1 MRTLDYLRLG
11 AAGMKAHKKRALVVV
26 MIVGLLFG
34 VVAAGAFFLQ
44 GLEQVALA
52 EMLAPTEGKVL
63 VMSSVDTRACGEDC
77 EVAAEVGKMKEKIGE
92 YGGEV
97 VPAAVRQTAE
107 GMFYVVDRGVFRE
120 VFSGV
125 KAEAAGDAVGAF
137 TDGED
142 EAMTV
147 VVPLEVA
154 AELAGIEMPESGAS
168 VAERM
173 VAIYKVREEAL
184 GRTVESET
192 GARYEVAGILP
203 GGVYATDLSLV
214 YVGQSG
220 NPLNMLFGQ
229 VKTGVSQSFGVRQA
243 EDGLA
248 AAGTTGDGQAE
259 EVDAEAMGMVLA
271 VFEDIE
277 AAEGY
282 YRDEVNYC
290 AEVDR
295 MMGRCGRCSE
305 EYRYQ
310 VAAAVADPLGTY
322 DNLQQ
327 VWSVFKI
334 AAAVLAAI
342 AVLIALSTY
351 VRLLGGDVKIIAL
364 YHAMGATGWQIRLV
378 YLTYLVM
385 LSVLAVGFAV
395 ILGLGLAT
403 GLSLVNMAALKEV
416 FAMGFGVVTEEIW
429 LVGWSEVI
437 WWLVGALLVTAG
449 LAVVLGNGNFAGKEL
464 GKRMK

>member
-1 MRTLDYLRLG
+1 MVWG
-11 AAGMKAHKKRALVVV
+11 AVDGGQAEA
-26 MIVGLLFG
+26 
-34 VVAAGAFFLQ
+34 
-44 GLEQVALA
+44 ENSLA
-52 EMLAPTEGKVL
+52 EAGTM
-63 VMSSVDTRACGEDC
+63 
-77 EVAAEVGKMKEKIGE
+77 
-92 YGGEV
+92 GG
-97 VPAAVRQTAE
+97 
-107 GMFYVVDRGVFRE
+107 
-120 VFSGV
+120 
-125 KAEAAGDAVGAF
+125 
-137 TDGED
+137 
-142 EAMTV
+142 
-147 VVPLEVA
+147 
-154 AELAGIEMPESGAS
+154 ELAG
-168 VAERM
+168 
-173 VAIYKVREEAL
+173 
-184 GRTVESET
+184 
-192 GARYEVAGILP
+192 
-203 GGVYATDLSLV
+203 
-214 YVGQSG
+214 
-220 NPLNMLFGQ
+220 
-229 VKTGVSQSFGVRQA
+229 
-243 EDGLA
+243 
-248 AAGTTGDGQAE
+248 

-295 MMGRCGRCSE
+295 MMGRCSE

-385 LSVLAVGFAV
+385 LSALAVGFAV
-395 ILGLGLAT
+395 ILGLGLAA

-416 FAMGFGVVTEEIW
+416 FAMGFGVVMEEIW
-429 LVGWSEVI
+429 LVGWSGVI
-437 WWLVGALLVTAG
+437 WWLAGALLIAAV

>member
-77 EVAAEVGKMKEKIGE
+77 EVAAEVEKMKEKIGE
-92 YGGEV
+92 YDGEV

-107 GMFYVVDRGVFRE
+107 GMFYVVDEGVFGE

-125 KAEAAGDAVGAF
+125 KAEAS
-137 TDGED
+137 GED

-173 VAIYKVREEAL
+173 VAIYKVREAAL

-214 YVGQSG
+214 YAGQSG

-229 VKTGVSQSFGVRQA
+229 VKTGVSQSFGVGQA
-243 EDGLA
+243 ED
-248 AAGTTGDGQAE
+248 
-259 EVDAEAMGMVLA
+259 VDAEAMGMVLA

-295 MMGRCGRCSE
+295 MMGRCSE

-378 YLTYLVM
+378 YLTHLVM
-385 LSVLAVGFAV
+385 LSMLAVGFAV
-395 ILGLGLAT
+395 ILGLGLAAV
-403 GLSLVNMAALKEV
+403 LSLVNMAALKEV
-416 FAMGFGVVTEEIW
+416 FAMGLGVVMEEIW

-437 WWLVGALLVTAG
+437 WWLVGALLAAAG
-449 LAVVLGNGNFAGKEL
+449 LAVVLGNGNFASKGLAK
-464 GKRMK
+464 KMK

>member
-77 EVAAEVGKMKEKIGE
+77 EVAAEVEKMKEKIGE

-107 GMFYVVDRGVFRE
+107 GMFYVVDEGVFRE

-125 KAEAAGDAVGAF
+125 KAEAS
-137 TDGED
+137 GED

-173 VAIYKVREEAL
+173 VAIYKVREAAL
-184 GRTVESET
+184 GRMVESET

-214 YVGQSG
+214 YAGQSG

-229 VKTGVSQSFGVRQA
+229 VKTGVSQSFGVGA
-243 EDGLA
+243 GDGLA
-248 AAGTTGDGQAE
+248 EAEATGGELAG

-295 MMGRCGRCSE
+295 MMGRCSE

-395 ILGLGLAT
+395 ILGLGLAA

-416 FAMGFGVVTEEIW
+416 FAMGFGVVVEEIW
-429 LVGWSEVI
+429 LVGWSGVI
-437 WWLVGALLVTAG
+437 WWLAGALLVAAV
-449 LAVVLGNGNFAGKEL
+449 LAVVLGNGNFASKEL

>member
-77 EVAAEVGKMKEKIGE
+77 EVAAEVGRMKEKIGE

-97 VPAAVRQTAE
+97 VPVAVRQTAE
-107 GMFYVVDRGVFRE
+107 GMFYVVDEGVFGE

-125 KAEAAGDAVGAF
+125 KAEAS
-137 TDGED
+137 GED

-173 VAIYKVREEAL
+173 VAIYKVREAAL

-229 VKTGVSQSFGVRQA
+229 VKTGVSQGFGVGA
-243 EDGLA
+243 GDGLA
-248 AAGTTGDGQAE
+248 EAEATGGELAG

-295 MMGRCGRCSE
+295 MMGRCSE

-364 YHAMGATGWQIRLV
+364 YRAMGATGWQIRLV

-385 LSVLAVGFAV
+385 LSMLAVGFAV
-395 ILGLGLAT
+395 ILGLGLAAV
-403 GLSLVNMAALKEV
+403 LSLVNMAALKEV
-416 FAMGFGVVTEEIW
+416 FAMGFGVVVEEIW
-429 LVGWSEVI
+429 LVRWSGVI
-437 WWLVGALLVTAG
+437 WWLAGALLAAAV
-449 LAVVLGNGNFAGKEL
+449 LAVVLGNGNFASKGLAK
-464 GKRMK
+464 KMK

>member
-1 MRTLDYLRLG
+1 M
-11 AAGMKAHKKRALVVV
+11 
-26 MIVGLLFG
+26 
-34 VVAAGAFFLQ
+34 
-44 GLEQVALA
+44 
-52 EMLAPTEGKVL
+52 
-63 VMSSVDTRACGEDC
+63 
-77 EVAAEVGKMKEKIGE
+77 
-92 YGGEV
+92 

-107 GMFYVVDRGVFRE
+107 GMFYVVDEGVFGE

-125 KAEAAGDAVGAF
+125 KVEAS
-137 TDGED
+137 GED

-173 VAIYKVREEAL
+173 VAIYKVREETL

-192 GARYEVAGILP
+192 GVRYEVAGILP

-229 VKTGVSQSFGVRQA
+229 VKTGVSQSFGVGA
-243 EDGLA
+243 GDGLA
-248 AAGTTGDGQAE
+248 EAEATGGELAG
-259 EVDAEAMGMVLA
+259 EVDAEVMGVVLA

-295 MMGRCGRCSE
+295 MMGRCSE

-327 VWSVFKI
+327 VWSVFKV

-385 LSVLAVGFAV
+385 LSMLAVGFAV
-395 ILGLGLAT
+395 ILGLGLAAV
-403 GLSLVNMAALKEV
+403 LSLVNMAALKEV
-416 FAMGFGVVTEEIW
+416 FAMGFGVVMEEIW
-429 LVGWSEVI
+429 LVGWSETI
-437 WWLVGALLVTAG
+437 WWLAGALLAAAV
-449 LAVVLGNGNFAGKEL
+449 LAVVLGNGDFASKGL
-464 GKRMK
+464 AKRMK

>member
-11 AAGMKAHKKRALVVV
+11 AAGMRAHKKRALVVV

-44 GLEQVALA
+44 GLEEVALA

-63 VMSSVDTRACGEDC
+63 VMSSVDTMACGEDC
-77 EVAAEVGKMKEKIGE
+77 EVAAEVEKMKEKIGE

-107 GMFYVVDRGVFRE
+107 GMFYVVDEGVFRE

-125 KAEAAGDAVGAF
+125 KAEAS
-137 TDGED
+137 GED

-173 VAIYKVREEAL
+173 VAIYKVREVAL

-214 YVGQSG
+214 YAGQSG

-229 VKTGVSQSFGVRQA
+229 VKTGVSQSFGVGA
-243 EDGLA
+243 GDGLA
-248 AAGTTGDGQAE
+248 EAEATGGELAG

-295 MMGRCGRCSE
+295 MMGRCSE

-385 LSVLAVGFAV
+385 LSMLAVGFAV
-395 ILGLGLAT
+395 ILGLGLAA

-416 FAMGFGVVTEEIW
+416 FAMGFGVVMEEIW
-429 LVGWSEVI
+429 LVGWSEMI
-437 WWLVGALLVTAG
+437 WWLAGALLVAAG

>member
-1 MRTLDYLRLG
+1 MRTMDYLRLG

-63 VMSSVDTRACGEDC
+63 VVSSVDTRACGEDC
-77 EVAAEVGKMKEKIGE
+77 ELAVEVGKMKEKIGE

-107 GMFYVVDRGVFRE
+107 GMFYVVDEGVFKE

-125 KAEAAGDAVGAF
+125 KAE
-137 TDGED
+137 TSGED

-154 AELAGIEMPESGAS
+154 AELAGTEMPESGAS

-229 VKTGVSQSFGVRQA
+229 VKTGVSQSFGVGA
-243 EDGLA
+243 GDGLA
-248 AAGTTGDGQAE
+248 EAEAIGGELAG
-259 EVDAEAMGMVLA
+259 EVEAEAMGMVLA

-295 MMGRCGRCSE
+295 MMGRCSE

-310 VAAAVADPLGTY
+310 VAAAVAAPLGTY
-322 DNLQQ
+322 DNLQR

-395 ILGLGLAT
+395 ILGLGLAA

-437 WWLVGALLVTAG
+437 WWLAGALLAAAV

-464 GKRMK
+464 GKKMK

>member
-77 EVAAEVGKMKEKIGE
+77 EVAAEVEKMKEKIGE

-97 VPAAVRQTAE
+97 VPAAVRQMAE
-107 GMFYVVDRGVFRE
+107 GMFYVVDEGVFGE

-125 KAEAAGDAVGAF
+125 KAEAS
-137 TDGED
+137 GED

-173 VAIYKVREEAL
+173 VAIYKVREAAL

-214 YVGQSG
+214 YAGQSG

-229 VKTGVSQSFGVRQA
+229 VKTGMSQSFGVGA
-243 EDGLA
+243 GDGLA
-248 AAGTTGDGQAE
+248 EAEATGGELAG
-259 EVDAEAMGMVLA
+259 EVDAEVMGMVLA

-295 MMGRCGRCSE
+295 MMGRCSE

-310 VAAAVADPLGTY
+310 VVAAVADPLGTY

-327 VWSVFKI
+327 VWSVFKV

-395 ILGLGLAT
+395 ILGLGLAAV
-403 GLSLVNMAALKEV
+403 LSLVNMAALKEV
-416 FAMGFGVVTEEIW
+416 FAMGFGVVVEEIW
-429 LVGWSEVI
+429 LVGWSGVI
-437 WWLVGALLVTAG
+437 WWLAGALLVAAV
-449 LAVVLGNGNFAGKEL
+449 LAVVLGNGNFASKGL
-464 GKRMK
+464 AKRMK

>member
-44 GLEQVALA
+44 GLEEVALA

-77 EVAAEVGKMKEKIGE
+77 EVAAEVEKMKEKIGE

-97 VPAAVRQTAE
+97 VPAAVRQMAE
-107 GMFYVVDRGVFRE
+107 GMFYVVDEGVFGE

-125 KAEAAGDAVGAF
+125 KAEAS
-137 TDGED
+137 GED

-173 VAIYKVREEAL
+173 VAIYKVREAAL

-214 YVGQSG
+214 YAGQSG

-229 VKTGVSQSFGVRQA
+229 VKTGVSQSFGVGQA
-243 EDGLA
+243 EDM
-248 AAGTTGDGQAE
+248 D
-259 EVDAEAMGMVLA
+259 VEAMGMVLA

-295 MMGRCGRCSE
+295 MMGRCSE

-395 ILGLGLAT
+395 ILGLGLAAV
-403 GLSLVNMAALKEV
+403 LSLVNMAALKEV
-416 FAMGFGVVTEEIW
+416 FAMGFGVVVEEIW
-429 LVGWSEVI
+429 LVGWSGVI
-437 WWLVGALLVTAG
+437 WWLAGALLVAAV
-449 LAVVLGNGNFAGKEL
+449 LAVVLGNGNFAGKGL
-464 GKRMK
+464 AKKMK

>member
-1 MRTLDYLRLG
+1 MRALDYLRLG

-97 VPAAVRQTAE
+97 VPAAVRQMAE
-107 GMFYVVDRGVFRE
+107 GMFYVVDEGVFGE

-125 KAEAAGDAVGAF
+125 KAEAS
-137 TDGED
+137 GED

-173 VAIYKVREEAL
+173 VAIYKVREAAL

-214 YVGQSG
+214 YAGQSG

-229 VKTGVSQSFGVRQA
+229 VKTGMSQSFGVGA
-243 EDGLA
+243 GDGLA
-248 AAGTTGDGQAE
+248 EAEATSGELAG

-271 VFEDIE
+271 VFEDIG

-295 MMGRCGRCSE
+295 MMGRCSK
-305 EYRYQ
+305 EYQYQ

-364 YHAMGATGWQIRLV
+364 YRAMGATGWQIRLV

-385 LSVLAVGFAV
+385 LSMLAVGFAV
-395 ILGLGLAT
+395 ILGLGLAAV
-403 GLSLVNMAALKEV
+403 LSLVNMAALKEV

-437 WWLVGALLVTAG
+437 WWLVGALLVAAV

>member
-63 VMSSVDTRACGEDC
+63 VMRSVDTRACGEDC
-77 EVAAEVGKMKEKIGE
+77 EVAAEVGKIKEKIGE

-97 VPAAVRQTAE
+97 VPVAVRQTAE
-107 GMFYVVDRGVFRE
+107 GMFYVVDEGVFRE

-125 KAEAAGDAVGAF
+125 KAEAS
-137 TDGED
+137 GED

-173 VAIYKVREEAL
+173 VAIYKVREAAL
-184 GRTVESET
+184 GRTVESGT

-214 YVGQSG
+214 YAGQSG

-229 VKTGVSQSFGVRQA
+229 VKTGVSQSFGVGA
-243 EDGLA
+243 GDGLA
-248 AAGTTGDGQAE
+248 EAETTGGELAG

-295 MMGRCGRCSE
+295 MMGRCSE

-322 DNLQQ
+322 DNLRQA
-327 VWSVFKI
+327 WSVFKI

-364 YHAMGATGWQIRLV
+364 YRAMGATGWQIRLV

-395 ILGLGLAT
+395 ILGLGLAA

-416 FAMGFGVVTEEIW
+416 FAMGFGVVVEEIW
-429 LVGWSEVI
+429 LVRWSGLI
-437 WWLVGALLVTAG
+437 WWLAGALLAAAG
-449 LAVVLGNGNFAGKEL
+449 LAVVLGNGNFASKGLAK
-464 GKRMK
+464 KMK

>member
-44 GLEQVALA
+44 GLEEVALA

-63 VMSSVDTRACGEDC
+63 VMSSVDTMACGEDC
-77 EVAAEVGKMKEKIGE
+77 EVAAEVEKMKEKIGE

-107 GMFYVVDRGVFRE
+107 GMFYVVDEGVFRE

-125 KAEAAGDAVGAF
+125 KAEAS
-137 TDGED
+137 GED

-173 VAIYKVREEAL
+173 VAIYKVREAAL
-184 GRTVESET
+184 GRMVESET

-214 YVGQSG
+214 YAGQSG

-229 VKTGVSQSFGVRQA
+229 VKTGVSQSFGVGA
-243 EDGLA
+243 GDGLA
-248 AAGTTGDGQAE
+248 EAEATGGELAG

-295 MMGRCGRCSE
+295 MMGRCSE

-395 ILGLGLAT
+395 ILGLGLAA

-416 FAMGFGVVTEEIW
+416 FAMGFGVVVEEIW
-429 LVGWSEVI
+429 LVGWSGVI
-437 WWLVGALLVTAG
+437 WWLAGALLVAAV
-449 LAVVLGNGNFAGKEL
+449 LAVVLGNGNFASKEL

>member
-11 AAGMKAHKKRALVVV
+11 AAGMKSHKKRALVVV

-52 EMLAPTEGKVL
+52 EMLAPTEGKVP

-77 EVAAEVGKMKEKIGE
+77 EVAAEVGKIKEKIGE

-107 GMFYVVDRGVFRE
+107 GMFYAVDEGVFGE

-125 KAEAAGDAVGAF
+125 KAEAS
-137 TDGED
+137 GED

-147 VVPLEVA
+147 VVSLKVA

-173 VAIYKVREEAL
+173 VAIYKVREETL

-229 VKTGVSQSFGVRQA
+229 VKTGMSQSFGVGQA
-243 EDGLA
+243 ED
-248 AAGTTGDGQAE
+248 
-259 EVDAEAMGMVLA
+259 VDAEAIGMVLA

-282 YRDEVNYC
+282 YRDGVNYC

-295 MMGRCGRCSE
+295 MMGRCSE

-334 AAAVLAAI
+334 AAAVLVAI
-342 AVLIALSTY
+342 AALIALSTY

-385 LSVLAVGFAV
+385 LSALAVGFAV
-395 ILGLGLAT
+395 ILGLGLAA
-403 GLSLVNMAALKEV
+403 GLSLVNMAALKDV

-429 LVGWSEVI
+429 LVGWSGVI
-437 WWLVGALLVTAG
+437 WWLAGALLVAAV
-449 LAVVLGNGNFAGKEL
+449 LAVLLGNGNFASKEMA
-464 GKRMK
+464 KRMK

>member
-77 EVAAEVGKMKEKIGE
+77 EVAAEVEKMEEKIGE

-97 VPAAVRQTAE
+97 VPVAVRQMAE
-107 GMFYVVDRGVFRE
+107 GMFYVVDEGVFGE

-125 KAEAAGDAVGAF
+125 KAEASGD
-137 TDGED
+137 D

-147 VVPLEVA
+147 VVPLKVA
-154 AELAGIEMPESGAS
+154 AELAGVEMPESGAS

-173 VAIYKVREEAL
+173 VAIYKVREAAL

-229 VKTGVSQSFGVRQA
+229 VKTGMSQSFGVGQA
-243 EDGLA
+243 ED
-248 AAGTTGDGQAE
+248 
-259 EVDAEAMGMVLA
+259 VDAEAMGMVLA

-295 MMGRCGRCSE
+295 MMGRCSE

-385 LSVLAVGFAV
+385 LSMLAMGFAV
-395 ILGLGLAT
+395 ILGLGLAA

-416 FAMGFGVVTEEIW
+416 FAMGFGVVMEEIW
-429 LVGWSEVI
+429 LVGWSGVI
-437 WWLVGALLVTAG
+437 WWLAGALLAAAV
-449 LAVVLGNGNFAGKEL
+449 LAVVLENGNFAGKEL
-464 GKRMK
+464 GKSMK

>member
-63 VMSSVDTRACGEDC
+63 VTSSVDTRACGEDC
-77 EVAAEVGKMKEKIGE
+77 EVAAEVEKMKEKIGE

-97 VPAAVRQTAE
+97 VPAAVRQMAE
-107 GMFYVVDRGVFRE
+107 GMFYVVDEGVFGE

-125 KAEAAGDAVGAF
+125 KAEAS
-137 TDGED
+137 GED

-173 VAIYKVREEAL
+173 VAIYKVREAAL

-203 GGVYATDLSLV
+203 GGVYVTDLSLV
-214 YVGQSG
+214 YAGQSG

-229 VKTGVSQSFGVRQA
+229 VKTGVSQSFGVGA
-243 EDGLA
+243 GDGLA
-248 AAGTTGDGQAE
+248 EAEATGGELAG
-259 EVDAEAMGMVLA
+259 EVDAEVMGMVLA

-295 MMGRCGRCSE
+295 MMGRCSE

-327 VWSVFKI
+327 VWSVFKV

-385 LSVLAVGFAV
+385 LSALAVGFAV
-395 ILGLGLAT
+395 ILGLGLAA

-416 FAMGFGVVTEEIW
+416 FAMGFGVVMEEIW
-429 LVGWSEVI
+429 LVGWSEMI
-437 WWLVGALLVTAG
+437 WWLAGALLVAAV

>member
-44 GLEQVALA
+44 GLENVALA

-77 EVAAEVGKMKEKIGE
+77 EVAAEVEKMKEKIGE
-92 YGGEV
+92 HGGEV

-173 VAIYKVREEAL
+173 VAIYKVREAAL

-214 YVGQSG
+214 YAGQSG

-229 VKTGVSQSFGVRQA
+229 VKTGVSQSFGVGQA
-243 EDGLA
+243 ED
-248 AAGTTGDGQAE
+248 
-259 EVDAEAMGMVLA
+259 VDAEAMGMVLA

-295 MMGRCGRCSE
+295 MMGRCSE

-378 YLTYLVM
+378 YLTHLVM
-385 LSVLAVGFAV
+385 LSMLAVGFAV
-395 ILGLGLAT
+395 ILGLGLAAV
-403 GLSLVNMAALKEV
+403 LSLVNMAALKEV
-416 FAMGFGVVTEEIW
+416 FAMGLGVVMEEIW

-437 WWLVGALLVTAG
+437 WWLVGALLAAAG
-449 LAVVLGNGNFAGKEL
+449 LAVVLGNGNFASKGLAK
-464 GKRMK
+464 KMK

>member
-1 MRTLDYLRLG
+1 MRVLDYLRLG

-63 VMSSVDTRACGEDC
+63 VMSSMDTLACGEDC
-77 EVAAEVGKMKEKIGE
+77 EVAAEVEKMKEKIGE

-107 GMFYVVDRGVFRE
+107 GMFYVVDEGVFGE

-125 KAEAAGDAVGAF
+125 KADSAESEGG
-137 TDGED
+137 

-173 VAIYKVREEAL
+173 VAIYKVREAAL
-184 GRTVESET
+184 GRTLESET

-214 YVGQSG
+214 YAGQSG

-229 VKTGVSQSFGVRQA
+229 VKTGVSQSFGVGQA
-243 EDGLA
+243 ED
-248 AAGTTGDGQAE
+248 
-259 EVDAEAMGMVLA
+259 VDAEAMGMVLA

-295 MMGRCGRCSE
+295 MMGRCSE

-364 YHAMGATGWQIRLV
+364 YHAMGATGRQIRLV

-385 LSVLAVGFAV
+385 LSMLAVGFAV
-395 ILGLGLAT
+395 ILGLGLAAV
-403 GLSLVNMAALKEV
+403 LSLVNMAALKEV

-429 LVGWSEVI
+429 LVGWSGVI
-437 WWLVGALLVTAG
+437 WWLAGALLVAAV
-449 LAVVLGNGNFAGKEL
+449 LAVLLGNGNFAGKGL
-464 GKRMK
+464 AKKMK

>member
-77 EVAAEVGKMKEKIGE
+77 EVAVEVGKMKEKIGE
-92 YGGEV
+92 HGGEV

-107 GMFYVVDRGVFRE
+107 GMFYVVDEGVFRE

-125 KAEAAGDAVGAF
+125 KAEAS
-137 TDGED
+137 GED

-154 AELAGIEMPESGAS
+154 AELAGIEMPESGAA

-173 VAIYKVREEAL
+173 VAIYKVREAAL

-214 YVGQSG
+214 YAGQSG

-229 VKTGVSQSFGVRQA
+229 VKTGVSQSFGV
-243 EDGLA
+243 
-248 AAGTTGDGQAE
+248 GQAG
-259 EVDAEAMGMVLA
+259 EVDAEVMGMVLA
-271 VFEDIE
+271 VFEDIEAAEGDIE

-295 MMGRCGRCSE
+295 MMGRCSE

-310 VAAAVADPLGTY
+310 VVAAVADPLGTY

-385 LSVLAVGFAV
+385 LSMLAVGFAV
-395 ILGLGLAT
+395 ILGLGLAA

-437 WWLVGALLVTAG
+437 WWLVGALLVAAV

>member
-44 GLEQVALA
+44 GLENVALA

-92 YGGEV
+92 HGGEV

-107 GMFYVVDRGVFRE
+107 GMFYVVDEGVFGE

-125 KAEAAGDAVGAF
+125 KAEAS
-137 TDGED
+137 GED

-173 VAIYKVREEAL
+173 VAIYKVREETL

-229 VKTGVSQSFGVRQA
+229 VKTGVSQSFGV
-243 EDGLA
+243 
-248 AAGTTGDGQAE
+248 GQAE
-259 EVDAEAMGMVLA
+259 NGGQAEAMGMVLA

-295 MMGRCGRCSE
+295 MMGRCSE
-305 EYRYQ
+305 KYRYQ

-395 ILGLGLAT
+395 ILGLGLAA

-416 FAMGFGVVTEEIW
+416 FAMGFGVVVEEIW

-437 WWLVGALLVTAG
+437 WWLAGALLAAAG

>member
-77 EVAAEVGKMKEKIGE
+77 EVAAEVGKIKEKIGE

-97 VPAAVRQTAE
+97 VPVAVRQTAE
-107 GMFYVVDRGVFRE
+107 GMFYVVDEGVFRE

-125 KAEAAGDAVGAF
+125 KAEAS
-137 TDGED
+137 GED

-173 VAIYKVREEAL
+173 VAIYKVREAAL
-184 GRTVESET
+184 GRTVESGT

-214 YVGQSG
+214 YAGQSG

-229 VKTGVSQSFGVRQA
+229 VKTGVSQSFGVGA
-243 EDGLA
+243 GDGLA
-248 AAGTTGDGQAE
+248 EAETTGGELAG

-295 MMGRCGRCSE
+295 MMGRCSE

-322 DNLQQ
+322 DNLRQA
-327 VWSVFKI
+327 WSVFKI

-364 YHAMGATGWQIRLV
+364 YRAMGATGWQIRLV

-395 ILGLGLAT
+395 ILGLGLAA

-416 FAMGFGVVTEEIW
+416 FAMGFGVVVEEIW
-429 LVGWSEVI
+429 LVRWSGLI
-437 WWLVGALLVTAG
+437 WWLAGALLAAAG
-449 LAVVLGNGNFAGKEL
+449 LAVVLGNGNFASKGLAK
-464 GKRMK
+464 KMK

>member
-11 AAGMKAHKKRALVVV
+11 MAGMKAHKKRALVVV

-44 GLEQVALA
+44 GLKEVALA

-77 EVAAEVGKMKEKIGE
+77 EVAAEVEKMKEKIGE

-97 VPAAVRQTAE
+97 VPAVVRQTAE
-107 GMFYVVDRGVFRE
+107 GMFYVVDEGVFGE

-125 KAEAAGDAVGAF
+125 KAEAS
-137 TDGED
+137 GED

-154 AELAGIEMPESGAS
+154 AVLAGIEMPESGVS

-173 VAIYKVREEAL
+173 VAIYKVREAAL

-229 VKTGVSQSFGVRQA
+229 VKTGVSQSFGVGQA
-243 EDGLA
+243 EDGGQAEAENGLA
-248 AAGTTGDGQAE
+248 EAGTTGDGQAE
-259 EVDAEAMGMVLA
+259 DVDAEAMGMVLA

-282 YRDEVNYC
+282 YRNEVNYC

-295 MMGRCGRCSE
+295 MMGRCSE

-327 VWSVFKI
+327 VWLVFKI

-395 ILGLGLAT
+395 ILGLGLAA

-416 FAMGFGVVTEEIW
+416 FAMGFGVVVEEIW
-429 LVGWSEVI
+429 LVGWSGVI
-437 WWLVGALLVTAG
+437 WWLAGALLVAAV
-449 LAVVLGNGNFAGKEL
+449 LAVVLGNGNFASKGL
-464 GKRMK
+464 AKRMK

>member
-11 AAGMKAHKKRALVVV
+11 VAGMKAHKKRALVVV

-44 GLEQVALA
+44 GLEKVALA
-52 EMLAPTEGKVL
+52 EMLTPTEGKVL

-77 EVAAEVGKMKEKIGE
+77 EVAAEVGKIKAKIGE
-92 YGGEV
+92 HGGEV

-107 GMFYVVDRGVFRE
+107 GIFYVVDEGVFRE

-125 KAEAAGDAVGAF
+125 KAEAS
-137 TDGED
+137 GED

-173 VAIYKVREEAL
+173 VAIYKVREETL

-229 VKTGVSQSFGVRQA
+229 VKTGVSQSFGVGQA
-243 EDGLA
+243 EDM
-248 AAGTTGDGQAE
+248 DV
-259 EVDAEAMGMVLA
+259 EVTGMVLA

-295 MMGRCGRCSE
+295 MMGRCSE
-305 EYRYQ
+305 KYRYQ

-334 AAAVLAAI
+334 AVAVLVAI
-342 AVLIALSTY
+342 AMLIALSTY

-385 LSVLAVGFAV
+385 LSMLAVGFAV
-395 ILGLGLAT
+395 ILGLGLAAV
-403 GLSLVNMAALKEV
+403 LSLVNMAALKEM
-416 FAMGFGVVTEEIW
+416 FAMGLGVVMEEIW
-429 LVGWSEVI
+429 LVGWSGVI
-437 WWLVGALLVTAG
+437 WWLAGALLIAAV
-449 LAVVLGNGNFAGKEL
+449 LAVLLGNGNFASKGL
-464 GKRMK
+464 AKRMK

>member
-77 EVAAEVGKMKEKIGE
+77 EVAAEVEKMKEKIGE

-107 GMFYVVDRGVFRE
+107 GMFYVVDEGVFGE

-125 KAEAAGDAVGAF
+125 KAEMS
-137 TDGED
+137 GED

-173 VAIYKVREEAL
+173 VAIYKVREAAL

-214 YVGQSG
+214 YAGQSG

-229 VKTGVSQSFGVRQA
+229 VKTGVSQSFGVGRAEDGGQA
-243 EDGLA
+243 EAENGLA
-248 AAGTTGDGQAE
+248 AAGTMGDGQAE
-259 EVDAEAMGMVLA
+259 DVDAEAMGMVLA

-295 MMGRCGRCSE
+295 MMGRCSE

-395 ILGLGLAT
+395 ILGLGLAVV
-403 GLSLVNMAALKEV
+403 LSLVNMAALKEV
-416 FAMGFGVVTEEIW
+416 FAMGLGVVMEEIW

-437 WWLVGALLVTAG
+437 WWLAGALLVAAG

>member
-1 MRTLDYLRLG
+1 
-11 AAGMKAHKKRALVVV
+11 
-26 MIVGLLFG
+26 
-34 VVAAGAFFLQ
+34 
-44 GLEQVALA
+44 
-52 EMLAPTEGKVL
+52 
-63 VMSSVDTRACGEDC
+63 
-77 EVAAEVGKMKEKIGE
+77 
-92 YGGEV
+92 
-97 VPAAVRQTAE
+97 
-107 GMFYVVDRGVFRE
+107 
-120 VFSGV
+120 
-125 KAEAAGDAVGAF
+125 
-137 TDGED
+137 
-142 EAMTV
+142 
-147 VVPLEVA
+147 
-154 AELAGIEMPESGAS
+154 MPESGAS

-173 VAIYKVREEAL
+173 VVIYKVREETL

-214 YVGQSG
+214 YAGQSG

-229 VKTGVSQSFGVRQA
+229 VKTGVSQSFGVGA
-243 EDGLA
+243 GDGLA
-248 AAGTTGDGQAE
+248 EAEATGGELAE
-259 EVDAEAMGMVLA
+259 DVDAEAMGMVLA

-295 MMGRCGRCSE
+295 MMGRCSE

-334 AAAVLAAI
+334 VAAVLAAI

-395 ILGLGLAT
+395 ILGLGLAAV
-403 GLSLVNMAALKEV
+403 LSLVNMAALKEV

-437 WWLVGALLVTAG
+437 WWLAGALLVAAG

>member
-77 EVAAEVGKMKEKIGE
+77 EVAAEVEKMKEKIGE
-92 YGGEV
+92 HGGGV
-97 VPAAVRQTAE
+97 VPVAVRQTAE
-107 GMFYVVDRGVFRE
+107 GMFYVVDEGVFGE

-125 KAEAAGDAVGAF
+125 KAEAS
-137 TDGED
+137 GED
-142 EAMTV
+142 EAMAV

-173 VAIYKVREEAL
+173 VAIYKVREAAL
-184 GRTVESET
+184 GRAVESET

-203 GGVYATDLSLV
+203 GGVYATDLSLA
-214 YVGQSG
+214 YAGQSG

-229 VKTGVSQSFGVRQA
+229 VKTGVSQSFGVGA
-243 EDGLA
+243 GDGLA
-248 AAGTTGDGQAE
+248 EAEATGGELAG
-259 EVDAEAMGMVLA
+259 EVDAEVMGMVLA

-295 MMGRCGRCSE
+295 MMGRCSE
-305 EYRYQ
+305 EYQYQ

-395 ILGLGLAT
+395 ILGLGLAAV
-403 GLSLVNMAALKEV
+403 LSLVNMAALKEV

-437 WWLVGALLVTAG
+437 WWLVGALLVAAV

>member
-44 GLEQVALA
+44 GLENVALA

-77 EVAAEVGKMKEKIGE
+77 EVAAEVEKMKEKIGE

-107 GMFYVVDRGVFRE
+107 GMFYVVDEGVFGE
-120 VFSGV
+120 VLSGV
-125 KAEAAGDAVGAF
+125 KVEAAGDAEGTF

-173 VAIYKVREEAL
+173 VAIYKVREETL

-229 VKTGVSQSFGVRQA
+229 VKTGVSQSFGVGQA
-243 EDGLA
+243 ED
-248 AAGTTGDGQAE
+248 
-259 EVDAEAMGMVLA
+259 VDAEAMGVVLA

-295 MMGRCGRCSE
+295 MMGRCSE

-395 ILGLGLAT
+395 ILGVGLAAV
-403 GLSLVNMAALKEV
+403 LSLVNMAALKEV

-437 WWLVGALLVTAG
+437 WWLAGALLAAAG

>member
-34 VVAAGAFFLQ
+34 VVATGAFFLQ
-44 GLEQVALA
+44 GLEEVALA

-77 EVAAEVGKMKEKIGE
+77 EVAAEVEKMEEKIGE

-97 VPAAVRQTAE
+97 VPVAVRQMAE
-107 GMFYVVDRGVFRE
+107 GMFYVVDEGVFGE

-125 KAEAAGDAVGAF
+125 KAEASGD
-137 TDGED
+137 D

-147 VVPLEVA
+147 VVPLKVA
-154 AELAGIEMPESGAS
+154 AELAGVEMPESGAS

-173 VAIYKVREEAL
+173 VAIYKVREAAL

-229 VKTGVSQSFGVRQA
+229 VKTGVSQSFGVGA
-243 EDGLA
+243 GDGLA
-248 AAGTTGDGQAE
+248 EAEATGGELAG
-259 EVDAEAMGMVLA
+259 EVEAEAMGMVLA

-295 MMGRCGRCSE
+295 MMGRCSE

-310 VAAAVADPLGTY
+310 VAAAVADPLGMY

-327 VWSVFKI
+327 VWSVFKV

-385 LSVLAVGFAV
+385 LSMLAVGFAV
-395 ILGLGLAT
+395 ILGLGLAA

-416 FAMGFGVVTEEIW
+416 FAMGFGVVMEEIW

-437 WWLVGALLVTAG
+437 WWLVGALLVAAV
-449 LAVVLGNGNFAGKEL
+449 LAVVLGNGNFAGKGL
-464 GKRMK
+464 AKKMK

>member
-1 MRTLDYLRLG
+1 
-11 AAGMKAHKKRALVVV
+11 MKAHKKRALVVV

-77 EVAAEVGKMKEKIGE
+77 EVAAEVEKMKEKIGE

-107 GMFYVVDRGVFRE
+107 GMFYVVDEGVFGE

-125 KAEAAGDAVGAF
+125 KADSAESEGG
-137 TDGED
+137 

-173 VAIYKVREEAL
+173 VAIYKVREAAL

-214 YVGQSG
+214 YAGQSG

-229 VKTGVSQSFGVRQA
+229 VKTGMSQSFGVGA
-243 EDGLA
+243 GDGLA
-248 AAGTTGDGQAE
+248 EAEATSGELAG

-271 VFEDIE
+271 VFEDIG

-295 MMGRCGRCSE
+295 MMGRCSE

-364 YHAMGATGWQIRLV
+364 YRAMGATGWQIRLV

-385 LSVLAVGFAV
+385 LSMLAVGFAV
-395 ILGLGLAT
+395 ILGLGLAAV
-403 GLSLVNMAALKEV
+403 LSLVNMAALKEV

-437 WWLVGALLVTAG
+437 WWLVGALLVAAV

>member
-77 EVAAEVGKMKEKIGE
+77 EVAAEVEKMKEKIGE

-97 VPAAVRQTAE
+97 VPAAVRQMAE
-107 GMFYVVDRGVFRE
+107 GMFYVVDEGVFGE

-125 KAEAAGDAVGAF
+125 KAEAS
-137 TDGED
+137 GED

-173 VAIYKVREEAL
+173 VAIYKVREAAL

-214 YVGQSG
+214 YAGQSG

-229 VKTGVSQSFGVRQA
+229 VKTGMSQSFGVGA
-243 EDGLA
+243 GDGLA
-248 AAGTTGDGQAE
+248 EAEATGGELAG
-259 EVDAEAMGMVLA
+259 EVDAEVMGMVLA

-295 MMGRCGRCSE
+295 MMGRCSE

-310 VAAAVADPLGTY
+310 VVAAVADPLGTY

-327 VWSVFKI
+327 VWSVFKV

-395 ILGLGLAT
+395 ILGLGLAAV
-403 GLSLVNMAALKEV
+403 LSLVNMAALNEV
-416 FAMGFGVVTEEIW
+416 FAMGFGVVVEEIW
-429 LVGWSEVI
+429 LVGWSGVI
-437 WWLVGALLVTAG
+437 WWLAGALLVAAV
-449 LAVVLGNGNFAGKEL
+449 LAVVLGNGNFASKGL
-464 GKRMK
+464 AKRMT

>member
-77 EVAAEVGKMKEKIGE
+77 ELAAEVGKMKEKIGE

-97 VPAAVRQTAE
+97 VPVAVRQTAE
-107 GMFYVVDRGVFRE
+107 GMFYVVDEGVFRE

-125 KAEAAGDAVGAF
+125 KAASAESEG
-137 TDGED
+137 GET
-142 EAMTV
+142 MTV
-147 VVPLEVA
+147 AVPLEVA

-173 VAIYKVREEAL
+173 VAIYKVREETL

-229 VKTGVSQSFGVRQA
+229 VKTGVSQSFGVGQA
-243 EDGLA
+243 EDM
-248 AAGTTGDGQAE
+248 D
-259 EVDAEAMGMVLA
+259 VEAMGMVLA

-295 MMGRCGRCSE
+295 MMGRCSE

-327 VWSVFKI
+327 VWSVFKV

-385 LSVLAVGFAV
+385 LSMLAVGFAV
-395 ILGLGLAT
+395 ILGLGLAAV
-403 GLSLVNMAALKEV
+403 LSLVNMAALKEV
-416 FAMGFGVVTEEIW
+416 FAMGFGVVMEEIW
-429 LVGWSEVI
+429 LVGWSETI
-437 WWLVGALLVTAG
+437 WWLAGALLAAAV
-449 LAVVLGNGNFAGKEL
+449 LAVVLGNGDFASKGL
-464 GKRMK
+464 AKRMK

>member
-77 EVAAEVGKMKEKIGE
+77 EVAAEVGKMKDKIGE

-97 VPAAVRQTAE
+97 VPAAVRQTVE
-107 GMFYVVDRGVFRE
+107 GMFYMVDEGVFGE

-125 KAEAAGDAVGAF
+125 KAEAS
-137 TDGED
+137 GED
-142 EAMTV
+142 EVMTV

-173 VAIYKVREEAL
+173 VAIYKVREETL

-214 YVGQSG
+214 YAGQSG

-229 VKTGVSQSFGVRQA
+229 VKTGVSQSFGVGQA
-243 EDGLA
+243 ED
-248 AAGTTGDGQAE
+248 
-259 EVDAEAMGMVLA
+259 VDAEAMGMVLA

-295 MMGRCGRCSE
+295 MMGRCSE

-395 ILGLGLAT
+395 ILGLGLAA

-416 FAMGFGVVTEEIW
+416 FAMGFGVVVEEIW

-437 WWLVGALLVTAG
+437 WWLAGALLAAAG

>member
-1 MRTLDYLRLG
+1 MRMLDYLRLG

-77 EVAAEVGKMKEKIGE
+77 EVAAEVEKMKEKIGE

-97 VPAAVRQTAE
+97 VPAAVRQMAE
-107 GMFYVVDRGVFRE
+107 GMFYVVDEGVFGE

-125 KAEAAGDAVGAF
+125 KAEMS
-137 TDGED
+137 GED

-147 VVPLEVA
+147 LVPLEVA
-154 AELAGIEMPESGAS
+154 AVLAGIEMPESGAS

-173 VAIYKVREEAL
+173 VAIYKVREETL

-192 GARYEVAGILP
+192 GAGYEVAGILP

-214 YVGQSG
+214 YAGQSG

-229 VKTGVSQSFGVRQA
+229 VKTGASQSFGVGQA
-243 EDGLA
+243 ED
-248 AAGTTGDGQAE
+248 
-259 EVDAEAMGMVLA
+259 VDAEAMGMVLA
-271 VFEDIE
+271 VFEEIE

-295 MMGRCGRCSE
+295 MMGRCSE

-385 LSVLAVGFAV
+385 LSMLAMGFAV
-395 ILGLGLAT
+395 ILGLGLAA

-416 FAMGFGVVTEEIW
+416 FAMGFGVVMEEIW
-429 LVGWSEVI
+429 LVGWSGVI
-437 WWLVGALLVTAG
+437 WWLAGALLAAAV
-449 LAVVLGNGNFAGKEL
+449 LAVMLGNGNFAGKEL

>member
-34 VVAAGAFFLQ
+34 VVAAGAFFLR
-44 GLEQVALA
+44 GLEKVALA

-63 VMSSVDTRACGEDC
+63 VMSSVDTRAYGEDC
-77 EVAAEVGKMKEKIGE
+77 EVAAEVGKIKAKIGE
-92 YGGEV
+92 HGGEV
-97 VPAAVRQTAE
+97 VPVAVRQTAE
-107 GMFYVVDRGVFRE
+107 GMFYVVDEGVFRE

-125 KAEAAGDAVGAF
+125 KADSTESEG
-137 TDGED
+137 GEV
-142 EAMTV
+142 MTV
-147 VVPLEVA
+147 VVSLEVA

-173 VAIYKVREEAL
+173 VAIYKVREETL

-192 GARYEVAGILP
+192 GARYEIAGILP

-214 YVGQSG
+214 YAGQSG

-229 VKTGVSQSFGVRQA
+229 VKTGVSQSFGVGA
-243 EDGLA
+243 GDGLA
-248 AAGTTGDGQAE
+248 EAEATGGELAG
-259 EVDAEAMGMVLA
+259 EVEAEAMGMVLA
-271 VFEDIE
+271 VFEDIG

-295 MMGRCGRCSE
+295 MMGRCSE

-310 VAAAVADPLGTY
+310 VAAAVADSLGTY

-334 AAAVLAAI
+334 AAAVLAAV

-385 LSVLAVGFAV
+385 LSALAVGFAV
-395 ILGLGLAT
+395 ILGLGLAV
-403 GLSLVNMAALKEV
+403 GLSLVNMAALREV
-416 FAMGFGVVTEEIW
+416 FAMGLGVVMEEIW
-429 LVGWSEVI
+429 LVGWSGVI
-437 WWLVGALLVTAG
+437 WWLAGALLVAAV
-449 LAVVLGNGNFAGKEL
+449 LAVLLGNGNFASKGL

>member
-1 MRTLDYLRLG
+1 MRALDYLRLG

-44 GLEQVALA
+44 GLENVALA

-63 VMSSVDTRACGEDC
+63 AMSSVDTRACGEDC

-92 YGGEV
+92 HGGEV

-107 GMFYVVDRGVFRE
+107 GMFYVVDEGVFGE

-125 KAEAAGDAVGAF
+125 KAEAS
-137 TDGED
+137 GED

-168 VAERM
+168 AAERM
-173 VAIYKVREEAL
+173 VAIYKVREETL

-192 GARYEVAGILP
+192 GARYEVAEILP

-214 YVGQSG
+214 YAGQSG

-229 VKTGVSQSFGVRQA
+229 VKTGVSQSFGVGQA

-248 AAGTTGDGQAE
+248 AAGTMGGELAGEMD
-259 EVDAEAMGMVLA
+259 VEAMGMVLA

-295 MMGRCGRCSE
+295 MMGRCSE

-395 ILGLGLAT
+395 ILGLGLAAV
-403 GLSLVNMAALKEV
+403 LSLVNMAALKEV

-437 WWLVGALLVTAG
+437 WWLAGALLVAAG

>member
-107 GMFYVVDRGVFRE
+107 GMFYVVDEGVFRE

-125 KAEAAGDAVGAF
+125 KAEAS
-137 TDGED
+137 GED

-173 VAIYKVREEAL
+173 VAIYKVREETL

-214 YVGQSG
+214 YAGQSG

-243 EDGLA
+243 
-248 AAGTTGDGQAE
+248 GDGGQ
-259 EVDAEAMGMVLA
+259 AEAMGMVLA

-295 MMGRCGRCSE
+295 MMGRCSE

-395 ILGLGLAT
+395 ILGLGLAAV
-403 GLSLVNMAALKEV
+403 LSLVNMAALKEV
-416 FAMGFGVVTEEIW
+416 FAMGFGVVVEEIW

-437 WWLVGALLVTAG
+437 WWLAGALLVTAG